1 MSSTQIGQAAH
12 ALFQRCVLEK
22 GVGGIAADVGGDNHL
37 NVVIADYAPQVRC
50 DRTATPG
57 PPWAS
62 CLAILADMIAT
73 KVRKVFGDKSR
84 DPRVEVSLP
93 HVFKASK

>member
-1 MSSTQIGQAAH
+1 MSSTQIGQAAY
-12 ALFQRCVLEK
+12 ALFQRCVVEK

-62 CLAILADMIAT
+62 CLAIVADMMAT
-73 KVRKVFGDKSR
+73 NVRKVFGDKSR
-84 DPRVEVSLP
+84 DPRVEVNLP
-93 HVFKASK
+93 HLFKASK